1 MKFHKFLT
9 KFQNIYLKNLV
20 LFFTK
25 KLRDYQVRDGELIP
39 ISTEE
44 YDKLAAKKG
53 SKQTLTTKKVKSTK
67 GLKEGDLVSDLA
79 TGEKRINKMI
89 EEAKSDEKKKA
100 LKDMKGDASNLDVK
114 KDGKTRRRRDLDLQY
129 DVDVKAKNKKRETKG
144 K

>member
-1 MKFHKFLT
+1 
-9 KFQNIYLKNLV
+9 
-20 LFFTK
+20 
-25 KLRDYQVRDGELIP
+25 
-39 ISTEE
+39 
-44 YDKLAAKKG
+44 
-53 SKQTLTTKKVKSTK
+53 
-67 GLKEGDLVSDLA
+67 
-79 TGEKRINKMI
+79 MI

>member
-1 MKFHKFLT
+1 MAFKMKAGKEGPM
-9 KFQNIYLKNLV
+9 KKNFPNV
-20 LFFTK
+20 FK

-44 YDKLAAKKG
+44 YDRLAAKKG

-79 TGEKRINKMI
+79 TGEKRIDKQI
-89 EEAKSDEKKKA
+89 KEAKTDKEKKF
-100 LKDMKGDASNLDVK
+100 LKDIKGDASNLDVK

-129 DVDVKAKNKKRETKG
+129 DVDRKAKNKKRETKG